1 MTRKIPG
8 FSNLSDEFASF
19 LSEDHAAVS
28 ALFKTTNIAVGGQI
42 PATRIL
48 FVYTHFAANGAL
60 EGAPA
65 VGVRQVAQPSGSRI
79 LVVASLTPEDTIRN
93 VMSFPGP
100 NLVFTLD
107 RKGLRLPPFSLPSL
121 KACAT
126 PRTCFRRGPSLRR
139 RRRWKRTTI
148 LSCTAARGWRNRLR
162 LAADRREASR
172 ASVLQNF

>member
-79 LVVASLTPEDTIRN
+79 LVVASLTPEDTIRIHE
-93 VMSFPGP
+93 FPGAKSGFHARSQRAC
-100 NLVFTLD
+100 VC
-107 RKGLRLPPFSLPSL
+107 RLFHCPL
-121 KACAT
+121 
-126 PRTCFRRGPSLRR
+126 
-139 RRRWKRTTI
+139 
-148 LSCTAARGWRNRLR
+148 
-162 LAADRREASR
+162 
-172 ASVLQNF
+172 